1 MSSRAVLAL
10 LTALLAVVATACGTS
25 VAAAPAAAPT
35 TTAPAAPGTVRL
47 EGAVTAPRTL
57 DPAALAAMPQTAVD
71 VTFGSAKGT
80 EHHHEQGVLLA
91 TLLPV
96 SALALTPGRKND
108 QAALAVT
115 ATGAD
120 GYAATVSYG
129 EIAPDLGNR
138 GILISTAEDGKPLPQ
153 PRLVVPGDV
162 KGARY
167 VSELVDLRVG
177 RVS

>member
-1 MSSRAVLAL
+1 MPAVGRGGGPGKTVGALRTLRAGERRRRKR
-10 LTALLAVVATACGTS
+10 LAVS
-25 VAAAPAAAPT
+25 
-35 TTAPAAPGTVRL
+35 
-47 EGAVTAPRTL
+47 
-57 DPAALAAMPQTAVD
+57 
-71 VTFGSAKGT
+71 
-80 EHHHEQGVLLA
+80 EQGVLLA

-138 GILISTAEDGKPLPQ
+138 GILISTAEDGQPLPQ